1 MLSSHDCVSDLYSY
15 SRLSLLAASA
25 VAASVRRVQ
34 LRSSAA
40 RIRRARL
47 RIAYSTARLVLTD
60 TCRKIVVVRAEL
72 AGAVRAHPV
81 AARSSANLK
90 RHAAIR
96 ACRRN

>member
-1 MLSSHDCVSDLYSY
+1 MHSSHDCFSDLYSY
-15 SRLSLLAASA
+15 SRLSLLSRT
-25 VAASVRRVQ
+25 ASV
-34 LRSSAA
+34 
-40 RIRRARL
+40 RRARL
-47 RIAYSTARLVLTD
+47 RIAYTTARLVLTD
-60 TCRKIVVVRAEL
+60 TCRKIVVVRTQL

>member
-1 MLSSHDCVSDLYSY
+1 MHSSHDCFSDLYSY
-15 SRLSLLAASA
+15 SRLSLLSRT
-25 VAASVRRVQ
+25 ASVRRVQ

-47 RIAYSTARLVLTD
+47 RIAYTTARLVLTD

-81 AARSSANLK
+81 AARTSTDLK
-90 RHAAIR
+90 RYTAVR

>member
-47 RIAYSTARLVLTD
+47 RIAYTTARLILTD
-60 TCRKIVVVRAEL
+60 TSRKIVVVRAEL
-72 AGAVRAHPV
+72 ASAIRAHP
-81 AARSSANLK
+81 ATAGTSTDLK
-90 RHAAIR
+90 RHTAIR

>member
-1 MLSSHDCVSDLYSY
+1 MHSSHDCFSDLYSY

-25 VAASVRRVQ
+25 VAARVRRIQ

-47 RIAYSTARLVLTD
+47 RIAYTTASLILTD

-72 AGAVRAHPV
+72 ASAVRAHPV
-81 AARSSANLK
+81 AARTSTDLK

-96 ACRRN
+96 TCRRN

>member
-1 MLSSHDCVSDLYSY
+1 MHSSHDCVSDLYSY

-25 VAASVRRVQ
+25 VAARVRRIQ

-40 RIRRARL
+40 RVRRARL
-47 RIAYSTARLVLTD
+47 RIAYTTASLILTD

-81 AARSSANLK
+81 AARTSTDLK
-90 RHAAIR
+90 RYTAGR

>member
-1 MLSSHDCVSDLYSY
+1 MHSSHDCFSDLYSY

-25 VAASVRRVQ
+25 VTARV
-34 LRSSAA
+34 
-40 RIRRARL
+40 RRARL
-47 RIAYSTARLVLTD
+47 RIAYTTTRLVLTD

-81 AARSSANLK
+81 AARTSTDLK
-90 RHAAIR
+90 RHTAIR